1 MKRLNVL
8 LATLMLF
15 VAVGINAQKIATM
28 DVLGI
33 INAMPEKIKADK
45 QLEAFSKAKQKILE
59 DEGEKIQALY
69 QKYSKEAPS
78 QTAEVNKKR
87 EAEMQ
92 QKAKA
97 FDQKKVAIQQE
108 IIAKQN
114 EAFAPVEK
122 KFNAAVAKVA
132 TANGYEYIM
141 DAASTS
147 LIYKN
152 GPDATAAVKEALGL

>member
-8 LATLMLF
+8 LTALMLF

-28 DVLGI
+28 DVLGVV
-33 INAMPEKIKADK
+33 NAMPEKIKADK

-59 DEGEKIQALY
+59 DEGARIQALY
-69 QKYSKEAPS
+69 QKYAKEAPS
-78 QTAEVNKKR
+78 QSAEINKKR

-97 FDQKKVAIQQE
+97 FDEKKVKMQKE

-114 EAFAPVEK
+114 EAFAPVER

-132 TANGYEYIM
+132 AANGYEYIM

-152 GPDATAAVKEALGL
+152 GPDATAAVKKALGL